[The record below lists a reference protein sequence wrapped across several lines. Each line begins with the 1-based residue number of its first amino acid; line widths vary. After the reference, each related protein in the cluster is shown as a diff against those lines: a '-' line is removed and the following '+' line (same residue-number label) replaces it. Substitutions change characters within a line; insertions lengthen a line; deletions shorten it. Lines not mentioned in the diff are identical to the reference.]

1 MRFRRL
7 VSRRGEER
15 PAVRACLYTNG
26 TILTMESPSVAEAVL
41 TVDGRIRQ
49 VGTLDD
55 VRRDAPADTK
65 EVDLEHGVLLPA
77 FIDPHSHITAYAQTL
92 SLVQLEGAAGFD
104 EILER
109 IRAFREEKRIKA
121 GDWIIGFGYDHT
133 ALKEQAHPSRCI
145 LDRAAPDNPVVITH
159 ASGHMGV
166 LNTAALQALG
176 ITADTAD
183 PEGGVIGREEDG
195 TPSGYLEEVAFTSYT
210 ARMPQPTLEQLGR
223 QLDAA
228 QRVYLSHGITTIQ
241 DGRTQRSEWA
251 MLSSMAQ
258 AGRLTA
264 DVVVYPD
271 MQESRDLLE
280 EYPDYANG
288 YRQRLRIGGYKIFLD
303 GSPQGRT
310 AWMTQ
315 PYHNGEE
322 GYRGYPIHS
331 DDAVEVF
338 VRDVLAENQQLL
350 AHCNGD
356 AAADQFIAA
365 FERVLGGLRPVKI
378 RPVMIHAQLLRR
390 DQMAAMHMLGMIP
403 SFFPAH
409 IYHWGDVHVRN
420 FGLARASAISPAASA
435 LAAGLPFTFHQDTP
449 VLPPDMLAAVGC
461 AVTRTTRAGR
471 VLGAEERIT
480 PHEALRA
487 VTINA
492 AYQYFEEDR
501 KGSIREGKLAD
512 FVLLDQNPLTV
523 DPEAIRDI
531 RVRRTVKE
539 GTTVYEG

>member
-1 MRFRRL
+1 M
-7 VSRRGEER
+7 
-15 PAVRACLYTNG
+15 RACLYTNG
-26 TILTMESPSVAEAVL
+26 TILTMENPPVAEAVL
-41 TVDGRIRQ
+41 TVDGYIRR
-49 VGTLDD
+49 VGALDD
-55 VRRDAPADTK
+55 VRRDAPTDTK
-65 EVDLEHGVLLPA
+65 EVDLEHGTLLPA
-77 FIDPHSHITAYAQTL
+77 FIDPHSHITAYANTL

-109 IRAFREEKRIKA
+109 IRAFREEKRLKA
-121 GDWIIGFGYDHT
+121 GDWIMGFGYDHT
-133 ALKEQAHPSRCI
+133 ALKEQAHPSRRV
-145 LDRAAPDNPVVITH
+145 LDRAAPEHPVVITH

-176 ITADTAD
+176 ITTETAD

-195 TPSGYLEEVAFTSYT
+195 TPSGYLEEAAFTTYT
-210 ARMPQPTLEQLGR
+210 AGMPQPTLEQIGR
-223 QLDAA
+223 LIDAA

-241 DGRTQRSEWA
+241 DGLTRRPEWA

-258 AGRLTA
+258 EGRLVA
-264 DVVVYPD
+264 DVVAYPD
-271 MQESRDLLE
+271 MQDSRSLLDE
-280 EYPDYANG
+280 NPEYTDG
-288 YRQRLRIGGYKIFLD
+288 YCRRLRLGGYKIFLD

-315 PYHNGEE
+315 PYQNGEA
-322 GYRGYPIHS
+322 GYRGYAIHS
-331 DDAVEVF
+331 DEAVDAF
-338 VRDVLAENQQLL
+338 VRVALAENRQLL

-356 AAADQFIAA
+356 AAADQLIAS
-365 FERVLGGLRPVKI
+365 FKRVLGGLRPVGI

-390 DQMAAMHMLGMIP
+390 DQIAALGTLGMIP

-420 FGLARASAISPAASA
+420 FGLARASAISPAASV
-435 LAAGLPFTFHQDTP
+435 LAAGLPFTLHQDTP
-449 VLPPDMLAAVGC
+449 VLPPDMLAAVSC
-461 AVTRTTRAGR
+461 AVTRTARSGR
-471 VLGAEERIT
+471 VLGAEERI
-480 PHEALRA
+480 PPLEALRA

-523 DPEAIRDI
+523 EPEALRDI